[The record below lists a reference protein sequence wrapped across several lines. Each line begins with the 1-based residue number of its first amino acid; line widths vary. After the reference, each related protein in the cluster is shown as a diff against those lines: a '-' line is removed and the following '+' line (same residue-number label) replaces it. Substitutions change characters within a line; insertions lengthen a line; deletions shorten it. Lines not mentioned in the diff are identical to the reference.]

1 MGSNIIT
8 LGLLELNS
16 IAKGIET
23 CDIMVKT
30 SDVDLIDSYPVCPGK
45 YIILISGDV
54 AAVETSVE
62 RGIATAG
69 ANFVDKLVLPHIH
82 PQVIP
87 GILGTAEVE
96 KIDAIGIIET
106 FSVASTIIAADAS
119 LKAAKVNIIEIRL
132 AKGLGGK
139 SFYTLTGT
147 VAEVKAAIEAGSL
160 IIEKEGVLV
169 NKVVIAEP
177 HILLKKQLLEW

>member
-1 MGSNIIT
+1 MGKILTI
-8 LGLLELNS
+8 GLVELNS

-23 CDIMVKT
+23 CDIMVKAA
-30 SDVDLIDSYPVCPGK
+30 DVDLIDSYPICPGK

-54 AAVETSVE
+54 AAVESSVE
-62 RGIATAG
+62 RGIECAG
-69 ANFVDKLVLPHIH
+69 ANFVDKLVIPHIH

-87 GILGTAEVE
+87 GILGTVEVNE
-96 KIDAIGIIET
+96 INAVGVLET
-106 FSVASTIIAADAS
+106 FSVASTIVAADAS

-139 SFYTLTGT
+139 SFYTLTGD
-147 VAEVKAAIEAGSL
+147 VASVRSAIEAGSL

-169 NKVVIAEP
+169 NKVIIPEP
-177 HILLKKQLLEW
+177 HNYLKKQLIEW